1 MFGRRSKGVID
12 YRKGGAIRILR
23 LPGQPAVCD
32 DACNGCIQRGTATLK
47 KRNHIVVGLAHLSS
61 VEPWQNLKGGA
72 AGGLRHD
79 EKGFVGRTVEVVE
92 AAGSIT
98 SHFQM
103 LELIVTDG
111 DLIGIEH
118 QNVSRHQYGVGKEAH
133 RDVSVRVATGSR
145 SGIDRSLIG
154 VCAVE

>member
-1 MFGRRSKGVID
+1 
-12 YRKGGAIRILR
+12 
-23 LPGQPAVCD
+23 
-32 DACNGCIQRGTATLK
+32 
-47 KRNHIVVGLAHLSS
+47 
-61 VEPWQNLKGGA
+61 
-72 AGGLRHD
+72 
-79 EKGFVGRTVEVVE
+79 
-92 AAGSIT
+92 
-98 SHFQM
+98 M